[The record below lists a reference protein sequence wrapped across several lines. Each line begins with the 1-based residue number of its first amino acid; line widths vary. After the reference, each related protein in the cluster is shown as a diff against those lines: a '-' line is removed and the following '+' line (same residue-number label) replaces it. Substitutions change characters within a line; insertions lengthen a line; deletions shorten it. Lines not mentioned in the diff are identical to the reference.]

1 MSAVVQG
8 PDATKCIMIG
18 KVLGGSRNDRYEIG
32 ASTLD
37 RMDVTEMGL

>member
-1 MSAVVQG
+1 MQD
-8 PDATKCIMIG
+8 PDATRCIIIA

-37 RMDVTEMGL
+37 RMDMMEMGL